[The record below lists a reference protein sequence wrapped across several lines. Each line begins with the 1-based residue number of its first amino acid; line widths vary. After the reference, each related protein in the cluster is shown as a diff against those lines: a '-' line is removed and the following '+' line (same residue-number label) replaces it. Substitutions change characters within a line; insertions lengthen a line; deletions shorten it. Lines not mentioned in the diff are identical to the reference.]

1 MTTPQETRG
10 ARRKARER
18 VVPADE
24 PSIGRPLPR
33 EPGDATT
40 RMRVLGY
47 ALMAA
52 LAYIP
57 LALTDPGKV
66 AADTKQYLYLDPLRM
81 LGRAVSMWDPNIGL
95 GTVTHQNIGYVFPM
109 APYYVLFRALD
120 VPVWLAQ
127 RIWLGSILFAAGLGV
142 LYLLRTL
149 GVKGPGVPVA
159 ALAFMLSPYSLD
171 YAARISAILL
181 PWAALPWMIAIVV
194 RALRERGWRY
204 PAWFAITVTIIGGVN
219 ATSLIFAGVGPV
231 LWILCS
237 VWVTR
242 EVTFRRA
249 LAVTARIG
257 LLTIITSLWWIS
269 GLRTQ
274 AAYGLDVLRFTE
286 TVETVAKTSLA
297 PETLR
302 GLGYWFFY
310 GADKLGPWI
319 QAGSDYSQHLWLILV
334 GYVLVALALLSA
346 GCIRW
351 RYRAFFVLMLLTG
364 TTIAVGAYPYDD
376 PSPIGSLFKSFAKGS
391 SAGLALRSTARA
403 VPLVVLATAVLL
415 GVGVNALA
423 ARWDTR
429 KVRSVPNLRSR
440 GVLAAVLV
448 GILVIINFPTLFTGS
463 WYGPNLERPESI
475 PQYWK
480 DAIKYLNGQPHDTR
494 ILELPGADFSSYRW
508 GNTVDPIT
516 PGLTNR
522 PYVAR
527 ELIPYGSPASSDLLI
542 ALDRRLQE
550 GVLDVNAVAPVSRL
564 MSVGDVVLRNDLQV
578 DRYKLARPRVVG
590 QEFTPTPAGLEDP
603 VDFGSKLPGRLF
615 FPLIDELALAEPPT
629 LKDPPPV
636 QAFGVTKTTPIVR
649 TSTAVAPI
657 VMSAD
662 GEGVV
667 EAAAAGAIDGS
678 QLLLYAAQ
686 FTQPAQLRKAVVPS
700 STLIVTDSNRKRA
713 RRWSTV
719 RDNTGFTELADQPV
733 LAYDPSD
740 ARLEVFPG
748 QSTDAETVVQQR
760 GVKSIAATHYGN
772 PVSYTPEDRPA
783 NADDGNLDTSWRV
796 GAFADVRGE
805 RLQIET
811 LKPVTT
817 DRIQLTQVQ
826 TGPRDRF
833 ITGATLHFEDGA
845 GKTVGSDVEIGLDPS
860 SLKPTGQTVTFPN
873 RTFSTVSIRIDDTNR
888 GQLDDYQGTSPVG
901 FAEIGLHDGGAD
913 STSPDIKVDEVV
925 RMPTD
930 LTKAEGASSLQHP
943 LVYLMERLR
952 TAPVPPRSDEEL
964 YLARSFAVPAGRGFA
979 VTGEARIDDTASDAT
994 IDSVLGFP
1002 DAQQGGVTATSS
1014 AHLPGDIQARA
1025 SSAIDGDPTTAWQT
1039 TFSAPVGQWV
1049 QYTTPNPVTFDHL
1062 NLQLVTDGRH
1072 SVPTRIRVEAGGEER
1087 VVTLPAVTDKK
1098 TPNAVTEVTTP
1109 VFQPLTGDTVRVT
1122 IDAVRPVTTIDYS
1135 SENTLQMPVG
1145 IAELGIPGIARG
1157 SAPAQ
1162 LATDCRRDLVT
1173 IDGKPVPVSI
1183 SGSLADA
1190 EARNAL
1196 TVTPC
1201 AAAVAGV
1208 DLATGN
1214 HVLRSSPGQSTAID
1228 IDGFGLSSA
1237 KGGAPGAAPTPG
1249 AQPATTGATGPK
1261 VVITHDG
1268 RTAKTVKITGATKPF
1283 WLVLG
1288 ESRNNGW
1295 VASGGSG
1302 AQISPTR
1309 LVDGYANGWLITP
1322 TASGGTITVHVNW
1335 TPQRVVWISL
1345 ILSGLGVAL
1354 SLALVVVIGMRRRR
1368 RPVAVEA
1375 ETVAPSPAFVS
1386 PTAPPRRVTGWVATT
1401 VVPITALLV
1410 GGVLVNPVIGVLLAV
1425 VAALVM
1431 RFGRL
1436 RPLLTLGAPAMV
1448 MIAGLYIVAQQ
1459 YRHNFTARFEW
1470 PTFFA
1475 RIHVLGWLAVLFV
1488 TLDVLIDFVR
1498 ERQRMAK
1505 PRRGHTPVKP
1515 VDDIQV

>member
-1 MTTPQETRG
+1 MTAPQETRA
-10 ARRKARER
+10 ARRKARETM
-18 VVPADE
+18 VPARE
-24 PSIGRPLPR
+24 PSISRPAP
-33 EPGDATT
+33 PAAGDASM

-52 LAYIP
+52 LSYIP
-57 LALTDPGKV
+57 LVLTDPGKV

-81 LGRAVSMWDPNIGL
+81 LGRAVSTWDPNIGL

-109 APYYVLFRALD
+109 APYYVLFRAVNL
-120 VPVWLAQ
+120 PVWFAQ

-181 PWAALPWMIAIVV
+181 PWSALPWMIALVV

-204 PAWFAITVTIIGGVN
+204 PAWFAITVVIVGGVN
-219 ATSLIFAGVGPV
+219 ATSLIYAGVGPV
-231 LWILCS
+231 LWIVCA

-249 LAVTARIG
+249 AVVTGRIG
-257 LLTIITSLWWIS
+257 LLTVVTSLWWIS

-274 AAYGLDVLRFTE
+274 AGYGLDVLRYTE
-286 TVETVAKTSLA
+286 TIQTVARTSLA

-319 QAGSDYSQHLWLILV
+319 QAGADYSQHLWLILT
-334 GYVLVALALLSA
+334 GYVLVALALLAA
-346 GCIRW
+346 GSVRW
-351 RYRAFFVLMLLTG
+351 RYRAYFVLMLLIG

-376 PSPIGSLFKSFAKGS
+376 PSPLGSLFKSFAKDS

-423 ARWDTR
+423 ARWDAR
-429 KVRSVPNLRSR
+429 KVRNVRPR
-440 GVLAAVLV
+440 GVIVAVLV
-448 GILVIINFPTLFTGS
+448 GVLVIINFPTIFTGS
-463 WYGPNLERPESI
+463 WYGPNLERPASI

-480 DAIKYLNGQPHDTR
+480 DAINYLDGKPHDTR

-516 PGLTNR
+516 PGLTDR
-522 PYVAR
+522 PYAAR
-527 ELIPYGSPASSDLLI
+527 ELIPYGSPASTDLLI

-578 DRYKLARPRVVG
+578 DRYKLARPRVVQ
-590 QEFTPTPAGLEDP
+590 QEFTPTPAGLDP
-603 VDFGSKLPGRLF
+603 PVGFGSKLPGKLF
-615 FPLIDELALAEPPT
+615 FPLLDELTLAEPVG
-629 LKDPPPV
+629 LQDPPPV
-636 QAFGVTKTTPIVR
+636 QTFGVTKTTPIVR
-649 TSTAVAPI
+649 TSSAAAPT

-678 QLLLYAAQ
+678 ELLLYSAQ
-686 FTQPAQLRKAVVPS
+686 FTKPSEIRRAVVPG
-700 STLIVTDSNRKRA
+700 STLVVTDSNRKRA

-719 RDNTGFTELADQPV
+719 RDNLGFTEQADQPS
-733 LAYDPSD
+733 LAYDAAD
-740 ARLEVFPG
+740 ARLDVFPG
-748 QSTDAETVVQQR
+748 QSTDAQTVVQQR
-760 GVKSIAATHYGN
+760 GVKSIAASHYGN

-783 NADDGNLDTSWRV
+783 NADDGNLATSWRV

-805 RLQIET
+805 RLQIQT
-811 LKPVTT
+811 LKPIAT
-817 DRIQLTQVQ
+817 DRIDLTQVQ
-826 TGPRDRF
+826 TGPRDRY
-833 ITGATLHFEDGA
+833 ITGATLHFEDAA
-845 GKTVGSDVEIGLDPS
+845 GKTVGSDVKVALGPA
-860 SLKPTGQTVTFPN
+860 SLEPAGQTVTFPS
-873 RTFSTVSIRIDDTNR
+873 RRFSTVSIRIDDTNR
-888 GQLDDYQGTSPVG
+888 GQLDDYRGTSPVG

-913 STSPDIKVDEVV
+913 STSPDLKVDEVV
-925 RMPTD
+925 RMPSD

-964 YLARSFAVPAGRGFA
+964 YLARSFDVPAARGFDIG
-979 VTGEARIDDTASDAT
+979 GEARIDDTASDAT
-994 IDSVLGFP
+994 IDSVLGYP
-1002 DAQQGGVTATSS
+1002 NAGEGGVTATSS
-1014 AHLPGDIQARA
+1014 AHLPGDVQARA

-1039 TFSAPVGQWV
+1039 PFGGPETQWV
-1049 QYTTPNPVTFDHL
+1049 QFESATPVTFEHL
-1062 NLQLVTDGRH
+1062 DLQLVADGRH
-1072 SVPTRIRVEAGGEER
+1072 SVPTRIRVEAGGQER
-1087 VVTLPAVTDKK
+1087 VVTLPAVADQT
-1098 TPNAVTEVTTP
+1098 TPNAVATVTTP
-1109 VFQPLTGDTVRVT
+1109 VFEPLTGSTVRVT
-1122 IDAVRPVTTIDYS
+1122 IDAVRPVTTLDYS
-1135 SENTLQMPVG
+1135 SENTITMPAG
-1145 IAELGIPGIARG
+1145 IAEVGIPGLVRG
-1157 SAPAQ
+1157 TAPAQ
-1162 LATDCRRDLVT
+1162 LAGTCRRDLVT
-1173 IDGKPVPVSI
+1173 IDGKAVPVAVT
-1183 SGSLADA
+1183 GSRADA

-1196 TVTPC
+1196 VVQPC
-1201 AAAVAGV
+1201 ATSV
-1208 DLATGN
+1208 DGIDLGTGD
-1214 HVLRSSPGQSTAID
+1214 HVLRSAPGHSTAVD
-1228 IDGFGLSSA
+1228 IDSVVMSSA
-1237 KGGAPGAAPTPG
+1237 KGGAPGAKPTPG
-1249 AQPATTGATGPK
+1249 AEPAQGGSTGPK
-1261 VVITHDG
+1261 VVITHNG
-1268 RTAKTVKITGATKPF
+1268 RTGKTVKITGATKPF

-1288 ESRNNGW
+1288 ESRNDGW

-1302 AQISPTR
+1302 AHISATR

-1322 TASGGTITVHVNW
+1322 TAAGGTITVHMNW

-1345 ILSGLGVAL
+1345 FLSGLGVAL
-1354 SLALVVVIGMRRRR
+1354 CLAIVIVVGLRRRR
-1368 RPVAVEA
+1368 RPGGLEA
-1375 ETVAPSPAFVS
+1375 DTVAPAPALVSPA
-1386 PTAPPRRVTGWVATT
+1386 ARRSRITGGLATT
-1401 VVPITALLV
+1401 LVPMTALLV
-1410 GGVLVNPVIGVLLAV
+1410 GGVLVNPVVGVLMGVIAV
-1425 VAALVM
+1425 LVM

-1436 RPLLTLGAPAMV
+1436 RPLLTLGAPLLIMLA
-1448 MIAGLYIVAQQ
+1448 AAYIIVQQ
-1459 YRHNFTARFEW
+1459 YRHNFTPRFEW

-1475 RIHVLGWLAVLFV
+1475 RIHVLGWIAVLFV
-1488 TLDVLIDFVR
+1488 MLDVLIDFVR

>member
-1 MTTPQETRG
+1 MTGPQETRAG
-10 ARRKARER
+10 RRQASER
-18 VVPADE
+18 AIPAQE
-24 PSIGRPLPR
+24 PSIGRPAPATAT
-33 EPGDATT
+33 DAGT
-40 RMRVLGY
+40 RLRVLGY

-52 LAYIP
+52 LSYVP
-57 LALTDPGKV
+57 LLLTDPGKV

-109 APYYVLFRALD
+109 APYYVLFRELNL
-120 VPVWLAQ
+120 PVWVAQ

-142 LYLLRTL
+142 LYLMRTL
-149 GVKGPGVPVA
+149 SVKGPGVPVA

-181 PWAALPWMIAIVV
+181 PWAALPWMIALVI

-219 ATSLIFAGVGPV
+219 ATSLIYAGVGPV
-231 LWILCS
+231 LWIVCAVLI
-237 VWVTR
+237 TR
-242 EVTFRRA
+242 EVSFRRA
-249 LAVTARIG
+249 AAVTGRVG
-257 LLTIITSLWWIS
+257 LLTIVTSLWWIA
-269 GLRTQ
+269 GLRSQ
-274 AAYGLDVLRFTE
+274 AGYGLDVLRYTE
-286 TVETVAKTSLA
+286 TIETVAKTSLA
-297 PETLR
+297 PETIR

-319 QAGSDYSQHLWLILV
+319 QAGSDYSQHLWLILT
-334 GYVLVALALLSA
+334 GYVLVALALLAA
-346 GCIRW
+346 GCVRW
-351 RYRAFFVLMLLTG
+351 RYRAYFVLMLLIG

-376 PSPIGSLFKSFAKGS
+376 PSPLGALFKGFAKDS

-415 GVGVNALA
+415 GIGVNALA
-423 ARWDTR
+423 ARWDAQ
-429 KVRSVPNLRSR
+429 KVRNVRPR
-440 GVLAAVLV
+440 GVIVAVLV
-448 GILVIINFPTLFTGS
+448 SVLVIVNFPVIFTGS

-480 DAIKYLNGQPHDTR
+480 DAIRYLDGQPHDTR

-522 PYVAR
+522 PYAAR
-527 ELIPYGSPASSDLLI
+527 ELIPYGSPASADLLI

-550 GVLDVNAVAPVSRL
+550 GVLDVDAVAPVGRL

-578 DRYKLARPRVVG
+578 DRYKLARARVV
-590 QEFTPTPAGLEDP
+590 ERDFTPTPAGLRDP

-615 FPLIDELALAEPPT
+615 FPLLDEIALAEPPT
-629 LKDPPPV
+629 LKDPAPV
-636 QAFGVTKTTPIVR
+636 QVYGVTKTTPIVR
-649 TSTAVAPI
+649 TNPGTAPTLI
-657 VMSAD
+657 SAD

-678 QLLLYAAQ
+678 QLLLYSAQ
-686 FTQPAQLRKAVVPS
+686 YTKSAELRQAVGPN

-719 RDNTGFTELADQPV
+719 RDNLGYTEQAVQPT
-733 LAYDPSD
+733 LAYDASD
-740 ARLEVFPG
+740 ARLEVFPD
-748 QSTDAETVVQQR
+748 QSVDAQTVVQQR
-760 GVKSIAATHYGN
+760 GVRSIVATHYGN

-811 LKPVTT
+811 VKPVTT
-817 DRIQLTQVQ
+817 DRIQLAQVQ

-845 GKTVGSDVEIGLDPS
+845 GKTVGSDVKVGLGPS
-860 SLKPTGQTVTFPN
+860 SLEANGQTVTFPN

-888 GQLDDYQGTSPVG
+888 GQLDDYRGTSPVG
-901 FAEIGLHDGGAD
+901 FAEIGLHDGGAG
-913 STSPDIKVDEVV
+913 SASPDIKVDEVV
-925 RMPTD
+925 RMPSD
-930 LTKAEGASSLQHP
+930 LTKAEGVASLRHP
-943 LVYLMERLR
+943 LLYLIERLR

-964 YLARSFAVPAGRGFA
+964 YLARSFDVPAARGFA
-979 VTGEARIDDTASDAT
+979 FSGEARIDDTASDAT

-1002 DAQQGGVTATSS
+1002 GANAGGVTATSS
-1014 AHLPGDIQARA
+1014 GHLPGDIQARA
-1025 SSAIDGDPTTAWQT
+1025 SSAIDGDPSTAWQT
-1039 TFSAPVGQWV
+1039 PFGGPVGQWV
-1049 QYTTPNPVTFDHL
+1049 QFRSATPVTFDHL
-1062 NLQLVTDGRH
+1062 DLQVVADGRH
-1072 SVPTRIRVEAGGEER
+1072 SVPTRIRIEAGGDAQ
-1087 VVTLPAVTDKK
+1087 VVTLPAVDDQK
-1098 TPNAVTEVTTP
+1098 TPNAVVTVTTP
-1109 VFQPLTGDTVRVT
+1109 TFAPLTGRDVRVT
-1122 IDAVRPVTTIDYS
+1122 IDAIRPVTTIDYS
-1135 SENTLQMPVG
+1135 SENTITMPVG
-1145 IAELGIPGIARG
+1145 IAEVGIAGLVRG

-1162 LATDCRRDLVT
+1162 LAGACRRGLVT
-1173 IDGKPVPVSI
+1173 IDGKAVPVSV

-1196 TVTPC
+1196 RVTACAGTV
-1201 AAAVAGV
+1201 GGI
-1208 DLATGN
+1208 DLTTGE
-1214 HVLRSSPGQSTAID
+1214 HVLRSAPGRSTGVD
-1228 IDGFGLSSA
+1228 IDTVALSSA
-1237 KGGAPGAAPTPG
+1237 KGGTPGAGPTPG
-1249 AQPATTGATGPK
+1249 AQPVKGGSTGPR
-1261 VVITHDG
+1261 VEITRNG
-1268 RTAKTVKITGATKPF
+1268 RTNKTVTITGATKPF

-1288 ESRNNGW
+1288 ESRNDGW

-1302 AQISPTR
+1302 ANVGPVR
-1309 LVDGYANGWLITP
+1309 LVNGYANGWLITP
-1322 TASGGTITVHVNW
+1322 KASGGPITVHMDW
-1335 TPQRVVWISL
+1335 TPQRVVWIAL
-1345 ILSGLGVAL
+1345 AL
-1354 SLALVVVIGMRRRR
+1354 SAIGIAVCLALVIVVGLRRRR
-1368 RPVAVEA
+1368 RPEALDA
-1375 ETVAPSPAFVS
+1375 ETVAPAPALVS
-1386 PTAPPRRVTGWVATT
+1386 PVAPRSRITGALALTL
-1401 VVPITALLV
+1401 VPIIALVV
-1410 GGVLVNPVIGVLLAV
+1410 GGMLVNPLIGVVLAV
-1425 VAALVM
+1425 ITALVM

-1436 RPLLTLGAPAMV
+1436 RPLLTIGPPALIV
-1448 MIAGLYIVAQQ
+1448 MTGLYIVAQQ
-1459 YRHNFTARFEW
+1459 YRHEFTARFEW

-1488 TLDVLIDFVR
+1488 AVDVLIDFVR

-1515 VDDIQV
+1515 VDDIPV